1 MFSFLKNKVLD
12 HPDLEKSI
20 LYLSYETK
28 EPKENAENIGLLIWS
43 EIKDSKKSGRTI
55 QEIYDEY
62 KDLKNDA
69 VQKYGLS
76 NVKHREFAIPY
87 IVMSF
92 FFAVGMLQE
101 QSAQV
106 AVSKILKFIKE
117 EAGDKMHRKILEE
130 LETWGS

>member
-1 MFSFLKNKVLD
+1 MFSFFKNKVLD

-20 LYLSYETK
+20 FYLSYETQD
-28 EPKENAENIGLLIWS
+28 PKENAENVGLLIWS

-69 VQKYGLS
+69 MWKYRLS
-76 NVKHREFAIPY
+76 NVRHKEFAIPY

-101 QSAQV
+101 QAAQG
-106 AVSKILKFIKE
+106 ALSKILKFIKE
-117 EAGDKMHRKILEE
+117 EAGERMHQKILKE